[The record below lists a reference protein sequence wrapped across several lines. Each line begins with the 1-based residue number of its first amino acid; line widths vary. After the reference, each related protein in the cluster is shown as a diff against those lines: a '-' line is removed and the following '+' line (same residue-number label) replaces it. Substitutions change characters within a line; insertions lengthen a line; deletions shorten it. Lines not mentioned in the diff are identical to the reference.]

1 MIKNKFTRY
10 EIFLITT
17 LAILQFSV
25 ILDFMVL
32 SPLGAFLLK
41 DLNITTSQFGLVVSA
56 YAISAFAS
64 GILSAGFADKFDRKK
79 YLLFFYI
86 GFILGTAMCALSTSY
101 EMLLVAR
108 IITGIFGGV
117 IGSIGFAIITDIF
130 KVEQRGRVM
139 GFVQMAFAASQIL
152 GIPIGLELAQ
162 RFGWHSSFWM
172 IVLFGIPLGLVI
184 FFFMK
189 PINEHL
195 AIRTEQR
202 AFTHLLNTL
211 KNPRHLKAF
220 AATVLLVTGGY
231 MMMPFGSAF
240 STNNLGID
248 VKDLPLFYEI
258 TGLFSIITG
267 PLVGRLSDKIGRFK
281 VFLSGTIL
289 SILVLL
295 YYTQLGITPFW
306 TCVALNV
313 LLFVGISSRIVS
325 SSALISI
332 VPEPQ
337 NRGSFMSVNASL
349 QQLSGGISSAIAGM
363 IVVQQSSGFIE
374 HYEILGYVVALSM
387 IVACIMIYRLEKY
400 IEKHGKPA

>member
-195 AIRTEQR
+195 AIRTEHK

>member
-400 IEKHGKPA
+400 IEKHG

>member
-1 MIKNKFTRY
+1 
-10 EIFLITT
+10 
-17 LAILQFSV
+17 
-25 ILDFMVL
+25 
-32 SPLGAFLLK
+32 
-41 DLNITTSQFGLVVSA
+41 
-56 YAISAFAS
+56 
-64 GILSAGFADKFDRKK
+64 
-79 YLLFFYI
+79 
-86 GFILGTAMCALSTSY
+86 
-101 EMLLVAR
+101 
-108 IITGIFGGV
+108 
-117 IGSIGFAIITDIF
+117 
-130 KVEQRGRVM
+130 
-139 GFVQMAFAASQIL
+139 
-152 GIPIGLELAQ
+152 
-162 RFGWHSSFWM
+162 
-172 IVLFGIPLGLVI
+172 
-184 FFFMK
+184 
-189 PINEHL
+189 
-195 AIRTEQR
+195 
-202 AFTHLLNTL
+202 
-211 KNPRHLKAF
+211 
-220 AATVLLVTGGY
+220 
-231 MMMPFGSAF
+231 MMPFGSAF

-400 IEKHGKPA
+400 IEKHG